1 MPFGFALLAAA
12 LSGFVALSYEI
23 LWYRVF
29 SFTSGGAAATFPLL
43 LAAYLVGIAEGAWF
57 ARTLCDR
64 PSDRTVRLRTL
75 AGFAICVN
83 AFGFLVI
90 PALAR
95 IVGFTV
101 WGWALPIVGM
111 SAAMLGAIL
120 PLVSHLAIAPDERVG
135 ARLSYVYAANIAGST
150 LGSLLTG
157 YVLMEFWDTQTIA
170 RFLVVVGFV
179 LAAVLALAA
188 VRGRERLMWVGG
200 IAVLALSA
208 VGLGPY
214 LHAGLYERLLFKER
228 YQGARFERLIENR
241 HGVIAVT
248 AEQHVFGGGIYDG
261 MARIAVDNDENHLV
275 RAFAIPAL
283 HASPKRVLMIGLGTG
298 AWTQVIAGLPQVED
312 VTVIDINPGYLE
324 LIPHYPDVASLL
336 RNPKVH
342 VVIDD
347 GRRWLARHPTERFDV
362 VVSNSTFNWR
372 AYTSQL
378 LSVEFMELVRDH
390 LQPNGLFYFNTTDAA
405 GAFRSA
411 FEVFPHGV
419 RFLNFAAV
427 SMGPVIFNA
436 TRWHD
441 ALLGYRLDGAAP
453 FDTVSVAGNRRL
465 AAFLSMPRDPKG
477 WYGQPMLEPRSSM
490 LRRMAQATP
499 ITDDNMGTEW
509 LAVYPA
515 LYVP

>member
-43 LAAYLVGIAEGAWF
+43 LAAYLVGIAEGAWV
-57 ARTLCDR
+57 ARALCDR
-64 PSDRTVRLRTL
+64 SRNGSGPLKAL
-75 AGFAICVN
+75 AGFAVCVN

-90 PALAR
+90 PGLAR

-135 ARLSYVYAANIAGST
+135 ARLSYVYAANILGST

-157 YVLMEFWDTQTIA
+157 YVLMQFWDTQTIA

-179 LAAVLALAA
+179 LAAILALAA
-188 VRGRERLMWVGG
+188 VRGRERLLWTGG
-200 IAVLALSA
+200 IATLALAA
-208 VGLGPY
+208 VGLGPR
-214 LHAGLYERLLFKER
+214 LHDRLYERLLLKDR
-228 YQGARFERLIENR
+228 YHGARFERLIENR

-248 AEQHVFGGGIYDG
+248 AEHHVFGGGIYDG
-261 MARIAVDNDENHLV
+261 MARIDVDADPNHLV

-298 AWTQVIAGLPQVED
+298 AWTQVIAGLPSVED

-324 LIPHYPDVASLL
+324 LIPHYGDVSSLL
-336 RNPKVH
+336 HNPKVH

-347 GRRWLARHPTERFDV
+347 GRRWLARHPNERFDV
-362 VVSNSTFNWR
+362 IVANTTFNWR
-372 AYTSQL
+372 AYASQL
-378 LSVEFMELVRDH
+378 LSVEFMELARDH
-390 LQPNGLFYFNTTDAA
+390 LQPGGLFYFNTTEAPE
-405 GAFRSA
+405 AFRSA

-427 SMGPVIFNA
+427 STAPVVFNA
-436 TRWHD
+436 TRWHH
-441 ALLGYRLDGAAP
+441 ALLGYRMDGVAP
-453 FDTVSVAGNRRL
+453 FDTTSERGKKRL
-465 AAFLSMPRDPKG
+465 AGFLSMPRDPSG
-477 WYGQPMLEPRSSM
+477 WYGAPMLESRASM
-490 LRRMAQATP
+490 LPRLQRTAA

-509 LAVYPA
+509 RAVYPA
-515 LYVP
+515 LYAP